1 MLKGKKVLLGVTGSI
16 AAYKAAVLVRLL
28 VKDGAEVRVVMTPDA
43 QEFITPLTLSVLSKN
58 HVPSSFVSE
67 NDGDWNNHVELALW
81 ADLII
86 VAPATANTISKMVSG
101 ACDNLLMGIYLSAKC
116 PVWIAPAMDLD
127 MYKHPATQR
136 NLESLKKD
144 GHVLIPVDSGELAS
158 GLEGAGRMAEPLAIL
173 ELLKQHNF
181 SKTSGKKKTSLA
193 GKLALVSA
201 GPTHEA
207 IDPVRFIGN
216 RSSGKMGFA
225 IAEELAKRGANVQL
239 IAGPT
244 KLVKNHPNIQVNQV
258 VSAEQMYSECLD
270 KAAEQDILVMAAAVS
285 DFTPQK
291 SHAQKIKKNGKVV
304 QLMLE
309 PTKDILKELGS
320 KKKQDQILVGFALET
335 ENELE
340 NAQTK
345 LKKKNLDMVVLNSL
359 NDHGAGFETDTN
371 KITIIHKH
379 NEFINFELKSK
390 EMVAIDI
397 VDQIETHLNAQK

>member
-1 MLKGKKVLLGVTGSI
+1 
-16 AAYKAAVLVRLL
+16 
-28 VKDGAEVRVVMTPDA
+28 
-43 QEFITPLTLSVLSKN
+43 
-58 HVPSSFVSE
+58 
-67 NDGDWNNHVELALW
+67 VELALW
-81 ADLII
+81 ADLIL

-101 ACDNLLMGIYLSAKC
+101 ACDNLLMGVYLSAKC
-116 PVWIAPAMDLD
+116 QVWIAPAMDLD

-136 NLESLKKD
+136 NLEALKKD

-158 GLEGAGRMAEPLAIL
+158 GLEGAGRMAEPVAIL
-173 ELLKQHNF
+173 ELLKKQF
-181 SKTSGKKKTSLA
+181 TSKGSSKKKTSLA
-193 GKLALVSA
+193 GKSALVSA

-244 KLVKNHPNIQVNQV
+244 KLVKNHPKIHVNPV
-258 VSAEQMYSECLD
+258 VSAEQMYSECLG
-270 KAAEQDILVMAAAVS
+270 KAVEQDILVMAAAVS

-291 SHAQKIKKNGKVV
+291 SHDQKIKKNGKVV
-304 QLMLE
+304 HLRLE

-320 KKKQDQILVGFALET
+320 QKKEDQILVGFALET

-340 NAQTK
+340 NAQAK

>member
-158 GLEGAGRMAEPLAIL
+158 GLEGAGRMAEPVAIL
-173 ELLKQHNF
+173 ELLKEQTL

-193 GKLALVSA
+193 GKSALVSA

-320 KKKQDQILVGFALET
+320 QKKQDQILVGFALET

>member
-158 GLEGAGRMAEPLAIL
+158 GLEGAGRMAEPVAIL
-173 ELLKQHNF
+173 ELLKEQNF

-345 LKKKNLDMVVLNSL
+345 LKKKNLDLVVLNSL

>member
-158 GLEGAGRMAEPLAIL
+158 GLEGAGRMAEPVAIL
-173 ELLKQHNF
+173 ELLKEQNF

>member
-16 AAYKAAVLVRLL
+16 AAYKAALLVRLL
-28 VKDGAEVRVVMTPDA
+28 VKGGAEVKVVMTPDA
-43 QEFITPLTLSVLSKN
+43 QDFITPLTLSVLSKN
-58 HVPSSFVSE
+58 QVATGFVS
-67 NDGDWNNHVELALW
+67 NDDGTWNNHVELALW

-86 VAPATANTISKMVSG
+86 VAPATANTLSKMVSG
-101 ACDNLLMGIYLSAKC
+101 ACDNLLMGVFLSAKC

-127 MYKHPATQR
+127 MYNHPATQR
-136 NLESLKKD
+136 NLKALEND
-144 GHVLIPVDSGELAS
+144 GYILIPVDSGELAS
-158 GLEGAGRMAEPLAIL
+158 GLEGAGRMAEPETIV
-173 ELLKQHNF
+173 ELMKDQAF
-181 SKTSGKKKTSLA
+181 KGSSKKKTTLE
-193 GKLALVSA
+193 GKHAMVSA

-225 IAEELAKRGANVQL
+225 IAEELASRGAHVQL

-244 KLVKNHPNIQVNQV
+244 HLSKIHPGIEINPV
-258 VSAEQMYSECLD
+258 VSAEQMYSACLE
-270 KAAEQDILVMAAAVS
+270 KSGEQDIMVMAAAVA

-291 SHAQKIKKNGKVV
+291 SHGQKIKKNGKEME
-304 QLMLE
+304 LKLE
-309 PTKDILKELGS
+309 PTQDILKELG
-320 KKKQDQILVGFALET
+320 KQKNQDQVLVGFALET
-335 ENELE
+335 ENELK

-359 NDHGAGFETDTN
+359 NDDGAGFETDTN
-371 KITIIHKH
+371 KITIIHKD

-397 VDQIETHLNAQK
+397 VDQIENHLNA